1 MGYFS
6 LIIGIFLFVGSLA
19 ATRDRAPKFSSSPS
33 KKPPIPSQS
42 PLPPD
47 FDAKNFPGKAKP
59 KEKRVLTPKEQQ
71 QLRKTQLA
79 WRYEVLFVANCFEL
93 LKYTGIQ

>member
-1 MGYFS
+1 MGYCS
-6 LIIGIFLFVGSLA
+6 LIIGTLLIVCTLA
-19 ATRDRAPKFSSSPS
+19 ATRDSASKSSNSPP

-79 WRYEVLFVANCFEL
+79 WRYEVFL
-93 LKYTGIQ
+93 